1 MANLDHFLDEEGLS
15 RVWGKAK
22 NKFVA
27 KESISQSVSEDT
39 GSAVKVPSVAAVE
52 GAISAAATP
61 LSTDIAAD
69 SASDAKAATPKAV
82 ADYAFAKSNVSQST
96 TTDTGSAAKVP
107 SVAAVEQAITAA
119 QTPISQSISTDTG
132 STTKVPSVA
141 AVEGAIN
148 SALSTVYKYKGSVQ
162 TEAELPTTNVAN
174 GDVYNIVARSTYG
187 EAGMNVA
194 AIVDGS
200 TLSWDPLGGNFEI
213 QAMTDDEIDAI
224 CT

>member
-1 MANLDHFLDEEGLS
+1 MANLDHFLDEEGLAQ
-15 RVWGKAK
+15 VWGKAK

-39 GSAVKVPSVAAVE
+39 GSAVKVPSIAAVE

-69 SASDAKAATPKAV
+69 AASDAKAATPKAV
-82 ADYAFAKSNVSQST
+82 ADYAFAKSNISQSAS
-96 TTDTGSAAKVP
+96 TDTGSANKVL
-107 SVAAVEQAITAA
+107 SVAAVEQAIAA
-119 QTPISQSISTDTG
+119 AATPISQSISTDTG
-132 STTKVPSVA
+132 STTKVPSVK
-141 AVEGAIN
+141 AVEDAIG

-200 TLSWDPLGGNFEI
+200 TVSWDPLGGNFEI
-213 QAMTDDEIDAI
+213 QAMTNDEIDAI
-224 CT
+224 CV